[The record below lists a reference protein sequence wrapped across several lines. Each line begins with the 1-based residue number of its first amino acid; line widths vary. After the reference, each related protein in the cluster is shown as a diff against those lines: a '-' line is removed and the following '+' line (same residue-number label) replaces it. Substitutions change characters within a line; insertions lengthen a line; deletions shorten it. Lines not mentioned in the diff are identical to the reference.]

1 MKFAEFCLKHRVT
14 TIMAYIMIVIFGV
27 MGFSSLPLA
36 LMPNIEMP
44 MAVVYATYSG
54 AGPEE
59 IENLVTKT
67 LEGACARVAGMEEMQ
82 SSSSEGMSMVMVSFA
97 DGTDMDEAL
106 TSLRE
111 KIDQVKSYL
120 PDDASAPTVMSID
133 VDAMPVIQLGLRG
146 ADLAQLQ
153 SIAEDTISPAL
164 ERIDGVAS
172 VDITGGYESEV
183 AIDTYADRLAGY
195 NLSVSYIAQILGAEN
210 VALPAGDVN
219 NGTKTL
225 TARTDGEFSSVEDIK
240 NTLIPLPAGGA
251 VRLGE
256 LASVHLRPAE
266 QTAIAKIGGEE
277 CVVLSVNKQSDVN
290 TVQVAN
296 KVNAALDKLTRENP
310 TLDTLVVFDQ
320 SDQINMT
327 VQSVIQNIVL
337 GVLLAA
343 LVLFLFLRDPGATGV
358 ISVAM
363 PICIVSVFLIMQALG
378 ITMNMMSLGGLA
390 MGVGMI
396 VDNSIVVLENIFRY
410 RSDGCERWQ
419 ACVEGTGEV
428 ALSISASTLTTIA
441 VFLPIGLSGGITGMM
456 FKEFSLTIC
465 SLLLASLVIA
475 LTLVPLLCYMLLD
488 RGEKKFTLSPNKH
501 GDMAERPLMRAY
513 KKFLHFFITHRKVA
527 MLATLGMIIVFFASI
542 ATAGLEMIPSMD
554 QSMVQV
560 TIGTPVGAEM
570 DEKSAFA
577 DRVTDIAL
585 NTVPEI
591 DSLYY
596 TTGSSSSMMS
606 SASSTSVTL
615 NLVPGKE
622 RGRSSEEVANQL
634 RRDLS
639 DIAGC
644 EISVSASGAMDMSSM
659 TGSAI
664 SVTLTGDD
672 YEELTAAG
680 DRLVN
685 TLAALPDAVEVKS
698 SASEE
703 VPQVNITLNRENASR
718 FGLTAASI
726 GQAVRGQ
733 LAGTTATTLKMKGEE
748 ITVSVKG
755 DTRVSESLDAL
766 KTVPIPT
773 QTGGSVPLELVAD
786 VKTELAPQTIARK
799 NQSRTITVTGDTL
812 SGDVTSMSLQVQQI
826 LDEFELPEGVSFD
839 QGGEM
844 EEMMESFGTLGYAL
858 IVSIGL
864 IYFVLASQF
873 ESFIMPVIIMMILPV
888 GLIGSLFGLPLT
900 GNKISIVAFIG
911 VIMLA
916 GTIVN
921 SAIVLIDYINTRRG
935 RGEDKNTAI
944 LNACPRRVRPVL
956 MTTLTTIL
964 GLLPMAVSGGEGAE
978 MMRPM
983 AIVMITGMMVS
994 TVVTLLFTPVYYSL
1008 IDSLTERFKNR
1019 KNKPKKPRKLRL
1031 KKQKQEQN

>member
-1 MKFAEFCLKHRVT
+1 MKLAEFCLKHRVT
-14 TIMAYIMIVIFGV
+14 TIMAYVMVVIFGV
-27 MGFSSLPLA
+27 MGFFSLPLA

-59 IENLVTKT
+59 VENMVTRT
-67 LEGACARVAGMEEMQ
+67 LESACARVAGMEELQ
-82 SSSSEGMSMVMVSFA
+82 STSSEGMSMVMVSFA

-106 TSLRE
+106 VSLRE

-133 VDAMPVIQLGLRG
+133 VDAMPVLQVGLRG

-153 SIAEDTISPAL
+153 TIAEDTISPAL

-172 VDITGGYESEV
+172 VDIMGGYETEV

-195 NLSVSYIAQILGAEN
+195 NLSVSYVAQILGAEN
-210 VALPAGDVN
+210 IALPAGNVS

-225 TARTDGEFSSVEDIK
+225 TARTDGEFSSLDDIK
-240 NTLIPLPAGGA
+240 NTLIPLPAGGS

-256 LASVHLRPAE
+256 IANVRLQPAE
-266 QTAIAKIGGEE
+266 QTEIAKIGTQE
-277 CVVLSVNKQSDVN
+277 CIVLSVNKQSDVN

-296 KVNAALDKLTRENP
+296 KVNAALDTLKQDNP

-320 SDQINMT
+320 SEQINMT
-327 VQSVIQNIVL
+327 VQSVIQNILL

-343 LVLFLFLRDPGATGV
+343 VVLFAFLRDPGATGV

-363 PICIVSVFLIMQALG
+363 PVCIIAVFLVMKALN
-378 ITMNMMSLGGLA
+378 ITMNIMSLGGLA

-419 ACVEGTGEV
+419 SCVEGTAEV

-441 VFLPIGLSGGITGMM
+441 VFLPIGLSGGIVGMM
-456 FKEFSLTIC
+456 FKEFSLTI
-465 SLLLASLVIA
+465 SALLLASLLIA
-475 LTLVPLLCYMLLD
+475 LTLVPLLSYMLLD
-488 RGEKKFTLSPNKH
+488 RNEKKHRLSANPH
-501 GDMAERPLMRAY
+501 GDIADRPIMRKY
-513 KKFLHFFITHRKVA
+513 KKGLEYFITHRKVA
-527 MLATLGMIIVFFASI
+527 MLTTLGLIVLFTASI
-542 ATAGLEMIPSMD
+542 ATAGVEMIPSMD
-554 QSMVQV
+554 QGMVQV

-570 DEKSAFA
+570 EEKAAFA
-577 DRVTDIAL
+577 DRVTDIAVE
-585 NTVPEI
+585 TIPEI
-591 DSLYY
+591 ESLYY

-606 SASSTSVTL
+606 SAGTTSVSI

-622 RGRSSEEVANQL
+622 RDRSSEEIADQL
-634 RRDLS
+634 RKDLNNV
-639 DIAGC
+639 AGC
-644 EISVSASGAMDMSSM
+644 EISVSSTGSMDMSSM

-664 SVTLTGDD
+664 SVTLTGND
-672 YEELTAAG
+672 YEELTDTG
-680 DRLVN
+680 NRLVRS
-685 TLAALPDAVEVKS
+685 LSEIPDAIEVKS

-718 FGLTAASI
+718 FGLTAATI

-755 DTRVSESLDAL
+755 DARIAQSLDAL
-766 KTVPIPT
+766 RTVSIPT
-773 QTGGSVPLELVAD
+773 QAGGSVPLELVAN
-786 VKTELAPQTIARK
+786 VGTELAPQTIARK
-799 NQSRTITVTGDTL
+799 NQTRTITITGDSI
-812 SGDVTSMSLQVQQI
+812 SGDATAMAASVQQV
-826 LDEFELPEGVSFD
+826 LADFELPDGVSFD

-844 EEMMESFGTLGYAL
+844 EEMIESFKTLGYAL

-873 ESFIMPVIIMMILPV
+873 ESFVMPIIIMMILPV
-888 GLIGSLFGLPLT
+888 GLIGSLFGLPIT
-900 GNKISIVAFIG
+900 GNKISIIAFIG

-956 MTTLTTIL
+956 MTTLTTVL
-964 GLLPMAVSGGEGAE
+964 GLLPMALSNGEGAE

-983 AIVMITGMMVS
+983 AIVMITGMIIA
-994 TVVTLLFTPVYYSL
+994 TIVTLVFTPVYYSL
-1008 IDSLTERFKNR
+1008 VDSMIERFKNR
-1019 KNKPKKPRKLRL
+1019 KNKPKKER
-1031 KKQKQEQN
+1031 KQKRKEKIKE

>member
-14 TIMAYIMIVIFGV
+14 TIMAFVMIVIFGLL
-27 MGFSSLPLA
+27 GFSSLPLA

-59 IENLVTKT
+59 IENLVTRT
-67 LEGACARVAGMEEMQ
+67 LESACARVAGMEEMQ
-82 SSSSEGMSMVMVSFA
+82 STSSEGMSMVMVSFA
-97 DGTDMDEAL
+97 DSTDMDEAL
-106 TSLRE
+106 TSMRE
-111 KIDQVKSYL
+111 KLDQVKSYL
-120 PDDASAPTVMSID
+120 PDDASAPTVMKID
-133 VDAMPVIQLGLRG
+133 VDAMPVIQVGLVG
-146 ADLAQLQ
+146 ANLSQLQ

-172 VDITGGYESEV
+172 VDIMGGYDTEV
-183 AIDTYADRLAGY
+183 AIETYADRLAGY
-195 NLSVSYIAQILGAEN
+195 NISVAYVAQILGAEN
-210 VALPAGDVN
+210 IALPAGDVSS
-219 NGTKTL
+219 GTKTL
-225 TARTDGEFSSVEDIK
+225 TARTDGEFSSLDDIK
-240 NTLIPLPAGGA
+240 NTLIPLPTGGA

-256 LASVHLRPAE
+256 IAEVRMQPTE
-266 QTAIAKIGGEE
+266 QTVIAKLDGQEGIA
-277 CVVLSVNKQSDVN
+277 LSVNKQSDVN

-296 KVNAALDKLTRENP
+296 KVNAALDKLIAENP
-310 TLDTLVVFDQ
+310 TLHVNVLFDQ

-327 VQSVIQNIVL
+327 VNTVIQNILL

-343 LVLFLFLRDPGATGV
+343 IVLFVFLRDPGATAV
-358 ISVAM
+358 IAVAM
-363 PICIVSVFLIMQALG
+363 PICIISVFLIMQALG
-378 ITMNMMSLGGLA
+378 ITMNMMSLGGMA

-410 RSDGCERWQ
+410 RSDGRERWQ
-419 ACVEGTGEV
+419 ACIEGTGEV

-441 VFLPIGLSGGITGMM
+441 VFLPIGLSGGLVGMM
-456 FKEFSLTIC
+456 FKEFSLTI
-465 SLLLASLVIA
+465 SALLAASLIIA

-488 RGEKKFTLSPNKH
+488 RGEKKRLISPNTH
-501 GDMAERPLMRAY
+501 GDIAERPLMRRY
-513 KKFLHFFITHRKVA
+513 KGVLRFFITHRKTA
-527 MLATLGMIIVFFASI
+527 MLASTGMIVLFVGA
-542 ATAGLEMIPSMD
+542 AAMAGVEMMPSMD
-554 QSMVQV
+554 QSMVSI
-560 TIGTPVGAEM
+560 TIETPIGAEM
-570 DEKSAFA
+570 DEKAAFA
-577 DRVTDIAL
+577 DRVVDIA
-585 NTVPEI
+585 TASTPEI
-591 DSLYY
+591 ESLYY
-596 TTGSSSSMMS
+596 TTGSAGSMMS
-606 SASSTSVTL
+606 SASATGVTL

-622 RGRSSEEVANQL
+622 RDRSSEEIANDL
-634 RRDLS
+634 RRKTA

-644 EISVSASGAMDMSSM
+644 EISVSASGAMDMSAM

-672 YEELTAAG
+672 YDELTDAG
-680 DRLVN
+680 DRLAAKF
-685 TLAALPDAVEVKS
+685 AALPDAVEVKS

-755 DTRVSESLDAL
+755 DSRIAQSLDAL
-766 KTVPIPT
+766 RTVPIPT
-773 QTGGSVPLELVAD
+773 QAGGSVPLELVAN

-799 NQSRTITVTGDTL
+799 NQSRTITITGGSL
-812 SGDVTSMSLQVQQI
+812 SGDVTAMSADVQQI
-826 LDEFELPEGVSFD
+826 LDEFELPQGVAFD

-844 EEMMESFGTLGYAL
+844 EEMMESFGKLGQAL
-858 IVSIGL
+858 IVSLGL

-888 GLIGSLFGLPLT
+888 GLLGSLFGLPVT

-921 SAIVLIDYINTRRG
+921 SAIVLIDYINIRRG
-935 RGEDKNTAI
+935 RGEEKNEAI

-964 GLLPMAVSGGEGAE
+964 GLLPMALSKGEGSE
-978 MMRPM
+978 MMAPM
-983 AIVMITGMMVS
+983 AIVMITGMIVS
-994 TVVTLLFTPVYYSL
+994 TIVTLLFTPVYYSL
-1008 IDSLTERFKNR
+1008 IDSLTERSKNR
-1019 KNKPKKPRKLRL
+1019 KSKPKKQRKLL
-1031 KKQKQEQN
+1031 KEKKTAE